1 MKLKQFLFITIIAMS
16 TLFYFASCASS
27 KDGLVTI
34 NDITLSNTKSISES
48 ELTGFKSFVEGHTAK
63 GSWTDNSYKLDKPFT
78 TSAEELS
85 YFGKIKNETLTIDCS
100 KYGIIETVILES
112 SPELSAAENYTTTLN
127 HTKILIPF
135 GGDWNKENNII
146 KIGRAHV

>member
-48 ELTGFKSFVEGHTAK
+48 ELTGFKSFVEG
-63 GSWTDNSYKLDKPFT
+63 P
-78 TSAEELS
+78 
-85 YFGKIKNETLTIDCS
+85 
-100 KYGIIETVILES
+100 
-112 SPELSAAENYTTTLN
+112 
-127 HTKILIPF
+127 
-135 GGDWNKENNII
+135 
-146 KIGRAHV
+146 IGREHV